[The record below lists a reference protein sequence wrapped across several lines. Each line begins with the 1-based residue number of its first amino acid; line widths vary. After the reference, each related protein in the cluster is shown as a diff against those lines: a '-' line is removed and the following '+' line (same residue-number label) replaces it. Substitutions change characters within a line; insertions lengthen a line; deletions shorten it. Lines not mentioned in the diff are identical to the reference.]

1 MSVDM
6 SSKIDELAHN
16 MGEVINRADALMD
29 KFEKNEGDIAGIEE
43 KLEKAAT
50 TDKDNS
56 FSGNNSFEKPI
67 SIPEATKENEG
78 INLGQA
84 DSKYGKL
91 LTQNLKWS
99 VGAGGNFSNLQ
110 DALNEALKYIVI
122 SYDYSINI
130 KLKTGY
136 KLNSQIKVKDALMS
150 HIVITSEDDD
160 VKLSYEKVDNYAFIF
175 EGCVLPK
182 LKILVNAEN
191 KAMRGMSLTSCLGVL
206 KFHTPEEKN
215 KFGFT
220 GFRNMVIA
228 ANTSSVELFG
238 LNISNNGKN
247 YNSNIDVLYCSAN
260 GKLVLTDCN
269 LDNNGNEDGLWI
281 YYSGYNSSLT
291 LKNCSIKN
299 NKSKSN
305 ILNNNNSY
313 LNAQES
319 NFTGSKAQYL
329 LRNYN
334 GAQTNLSGINTTS
347 CTWSTA
353 ELPFAVNTLTKDG
366 IIYK

>member
-43 KLEKAAT
+43 SLTTKA
-50 TDKDNS
+50 
-56 FSGNNSFEKPI
+56 
-67 SIPEATKENEG
+67 
-78 INLGQA
+78 
-84 DSKYGKL
+84 KL
-91 LTQNLKWS
+91 LTQNLEWS

-228 ANTSSVELFG
+228 ANTSSIELFG

-269 LDNNGNEDGLWI
+269 LDNNGNENGLWI

-291 LKNCSIKN
+291 LRNCSIKN

-353 ELPFAVNTLTKDG
+353 ELPFVVNTLTKDG